1 MIKRCPEHGFF
12 RGESCECGNPG
23 QVVLEDERSE
33 KLGRLVAGA
42 LRHFPDDLGLE
53 MDPRGWVDLDD
64 LSEAIGT
71 RYRWANKRLVIS
83 LVQSDPKE
91 RYEIREGKIRAKY
104 GHSVDVNLDH
114 PRNELPALY
123 YGANEEEADR
133 ILEVGLKAATQRYVH
148 LSTTPEKAW
157 YVGTFRTNSP
167 RVIRVDAEAAQRAG
181 VKMMAV
187 SENIVISENVPPEHL
202 RLVPFANPG
211 LEG

>member
-12 RGESCECGNPG
+12 RGEQCVCGNAG
-23 QVVLEDERSE
+23 QIVLEEERSE

-53 MDPRGWVDLDD
+53 MSPRGWVDLDD

-71 RYRWANKRLVIS
+71 RYRWANKRLVIA

-104 GHSVDVNLDH
+104 GHSVDVNLDY
-114 PRNELPALY
+114 PLNELPDLY

-148 LSTTPEKAW
+148 LSTTSEKAW

-167 RVIRVDAEAAQRAG
+167 RVIRVDAKAAQRAG
-181 VKMMAV
+181 VKMMTV
-187 SENIVISENVPPEHL
+187 SDDIVISENVPPEYL
-202 RLVPFANPG
+202 SSVPLVHPG
-211 LEG
+211 

>member
-12 RGESCECGNPG
+12 RGERCVCGNAG
-23 QVVLEDERSE
+23 QIVLEEERSE

-42 LRHFPDDLGLE
+42 LRHFPDDLGLD
-53 MDPRGWVDLDD
+53 MNSRGWVDLDD
-64 LSEAIGT
+64 LTEAIGT
-71 RYRWANKRLVIS
+71 RYRWANKRMVIA

-104 GHSVDVNLDH
+104 GHSVDVALDY
-114 PRNELPALY
+114 PKNDLAALY

-133 ILEVGLKAATQRYVH
+133 ILEVGLKSATQRYVH

-167 RVIRVDAEAAQRAG
+167 RVIKVDAEAAQRAG
-181 VKMMAV
+181 VKMMTV
-187 SENIVISENVPPEHL
+187 SDQIVISENVPAEYL
-202 RLVPFANPG
+202 SSVPFSPTK
-211 LEG
+211 EG

>member
-1 MIKRCPEHGFF
+1 VIKRCPEHGYF

-42 LRHFPDDLGLE
+42 LRHFPGDLGLD
-53 MDPRGWVDLDD
+53 MDPRGWVDLED
-64 LSEAIGT
+64 LSEAIAT

-91 RYEIREGKIRAKY
+91 RYEIREGRIRAKY
-104 GHSVDVNLDH
+104 GHSVEVNLDY

-123 YGANEEEADR
+123 YGANEEEAGR

-167 RVIRVDAEAAQRAG
+167 RVIRVDAQAAQRAG
-181 VKMMAV
+181 VKMMEV

-202 RLVPFANPG
+202 RLVPFAKPD

>member
-12 RGESCECGNPG
+12 RGEGCECGNAG
-23 QVVLEDERSE
+23 QTVLEEERTE

-42 LRHFPDDLGLE
+42 LRHFPDDLGLD
-53 MDPRGWVDLDD
+53 MSPRGWVDLDA
-64 LSEAIGT
+64 LSEAIET
-71 RYRWANKRLVIS
+71 RYRWANKRLVIA

-104 GHSVDVNLDH
+104 GHSVDVNMDYPL
-114 PRNELPALY
+114 NELSTLY

-157 YVGTFRTNSP
+157 YVSTFRTNSP

-181 VKMMAV
+181 VKMMTV
-187 SENIVISENVPPEHL
+187 TDDIVISENVPPEYLNSVHL
-202 RLVPFANPG
+202 ARPDR
-211 LEG
+211 ED

>member
-12 RGESCECGNPG
+12 RGESCACGSAG
-23 QVVLEDERSE
+23 QIVLEEERSE
-33 KLGRLVAGA
+33 RLGRLVAGA
-42 LRHFPDDLGLE
+42 LRHFPDDLGLV
-53 MDPRGWVDLDD
+53 MDPRGWVDLDA

-71 RYRWANKRLVIS
+71 RYRWANKRLVIA

-104 GHSVDVNLDH
+104 GHSVGVSLDY
-114 PRNELPALY
+114 PKNRLASLY

-157 YVGTFRTNSP
+157 HVGTFRTNSP
-167 RVIRVDAEAAQRAG
+167 RVIRVDAQAAQRAG
-181 VKMMAV
+181 VKMMEV

-202 RLVPFANPG
+202 RLVPFAKPD

>member
-1 MIKRCPEHGFF
+1 MIKRCPEHGYF
-12 RGESCECGNPG
+12 RGEACECGAVG
-23 QVVLEDERSE
+23 EAVLDDERSE

-42 LRHFPDDLGLE
+42 LRHFPDDMGLE
-53 MDPRGWVDLDD
+53 MSPRGWVDLDD
-64 LSEAIGT
+64 LSEAIST

-104 GHSVDVNLDH
+104 GHSVDVDLDY
-114 PRNELPALY
+114 PPNELSSLY

-148 LSTTPEKAW
+148 LSTAPEKAW
-157 YVGTFRTNSP
+157 HVGTFRTKSP

-181 VKMMAV
+181 VKMMTV
-187 SENIVISENVPPEHL
+187 SENIVISENVPPEYL
-202 RLVPFANPG
+202 GPVPLADLNR
-211 LEG
+211 EG

>member
-1 MIKRCPEHGFF
+1 VIKRCPEHGFF
-12 RGESCECGNPG
+12 RGEQCVCGNAG
-23 QVVLEDERSE
+23 QIVLEEERSE

-53 MDPRGWVDLDD
+53 MSPRGWVDLDD

-71 RYRWANKRLVIS
+71 RYLWANKRLVIA

-104 GHSVDVNLDH
+104 GHSVDVNLDY
-114 PRNELPALY
+114 PANELPDLY

-133 ILEVGLKAATQRYVH
+133 ILEVGLKTATQRYVH

-181 VKMMAV
+181 VKMMTV
-187 SENIVISENVPPEHL
+187 SDDIVISENVPPEYLSSVPLVHL
-202 RLVPFANPG
+202 DH
-211 LEG
+211 ES